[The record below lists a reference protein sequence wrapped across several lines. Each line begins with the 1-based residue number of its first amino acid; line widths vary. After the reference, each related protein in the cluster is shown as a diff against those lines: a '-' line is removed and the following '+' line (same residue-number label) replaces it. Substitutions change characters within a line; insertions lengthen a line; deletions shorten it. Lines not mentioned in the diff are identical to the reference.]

1 MSYPAN
7 LLQGSIQNI
16 TITFPDDRFTLQDV
30 TLTVGSK
37 LSLHAL
43 KSSFTIEEDAQ
54 DIPCTITDDS
64 TTSKMLSIRVPPD
77 VRETFALT
85 FKKSAVRKLENLQLL
100 FSYTVRTASTPLYCT
115 VGPS

>member
-1 MSYPAN
+1 M
-7 LLQGSIQNI
+7 QNI

-30 TLTVGSK
+30 TLTVISK
-37 LSLHAL
+37 LSVHAL

-64 TTSKMLSIRVPPD
+64 TTSKMLSIRVPAD

-85 FKKSAVRKLENLQLL
+85 LKRSAVRKLEHLQLL
-100 FSYTVRTASTPLYCT
+100 FSYTVRTSSTPLYCT
-115 VGPS
+115 VGPP